1 MQKIFSIL
9 ILVIFSQF
17 QVLTVI
23 AGTDGE
29 VEISSKKNDRKIVKD
44 CFEGINRGIF
54 SFNQGLDKVI
64 FKPLAKGYRK
74 LPQPIRSGTSNALG
88 NL

>member
-1 MQKIFSIL
+1 MKKIFSIL

-29 VEISSKKNDRKIVKD
+29 VEISSKNI
-44 CFEGINRGIF
+44 
-54 SFNQGLDKVI
+54 DKLSYQEN
-64 FKPLAKGYRK
+64 FLR
-74 LPQPIRSGTSNALG
+74 PIIS
-88 NL
+88 